1 MGILSGDVRRPVSQ
15 YFQDKDVQQGLWSIS
30 FWIWLA
36 CKWLPLQFLRER
48 LWLGQYD
55 VCLLSKSS
63 WRLQMHLTLYLATV
77 WISVWATYHHSD
89 EKWDSTSDVV
99 VTVALFILD
108 FGGGQSSLKLSLD
121 HHYGALEL
129 SLMELIPELAFPQ
142 AGSRLQY
149 TCWEWHSSWLHVW
162 AMAYIVFTTADN
174 SAMKSYFSYFLYS
187 LHFFSSYSS
196 TLFPGVCRFQWVF
209 QVQRLKSGHPSL
221 FYSVLFPRWHRGCC
235 HVCLILTYGCY
246 DR

>member
-108 FGGGQSSLKLSLD
+108 FGGVNLPWNSLLTII
-121 HHYGALEL
+121 
-129 SLMELIPELAFPQ
+129 MEL
-142 AGSRLQY
+142 
-149 TCWEWHSSWLHVW
+149 WSSHWW
-162 AMAYIVFTTADN
+162 
-174 SAMKSYFSYFLYS
+174 SWS
-187 LHFFSSYSS
+187 LSWRSPKPGVDCS
-196 TLFPGVCRFQWVF
+196 TLAENDTVLDCMSDPWLTLSSPQQIILPWSLIAPTSFTLCTSFPHTILLCFQGSVDFNESSKSKGLNLGTPLFSTQFFF
-209 QVQRLKSGHPSL
+209 QDDIEDVAM
-221 FYSVLFPRWHRGCC
+221 FV
-235 HVCLILTYGCY
+235 
-246 DR
+246 